1 MPDRDEEIL
10 RNMYARNNECD
21 GAFTSIKFKH
31 DYQKSKFPLLID
43 EDIAEL
49 INQGL
54 IYIHGRD
61 KNFRPIVFLNA
72 LKLTQKK
79 WLQDHHLV
87 NLIVLLY
94 SYMDEFML
102 VEGRIENFILI
113 IDCNDISLFNAPYAM
128 IKSVLADVQGL
139 FKCKVKQIFCLNA
152 PAAFSVLWRTVSF
165 SLDAITIAKT

>member
-1 MPDRDEEIL
+1 MNKLNLPDRDEEIL
-10 RNMYARNNECD
+10 RNMYANEYESD
-21 GAFTSIKFKH
+21 NTYTSIKFKH
-31 DYQKSKFPLLID
+31 DYQKLNFPLQID

-61 KNFRPIVFLNA
+61 KNFRPIVLVNA

-79 WLQDHHLV
+79 WLQEHHLI

-128 IKSVLADVQGL
+128 IKNVLG
-139 FKCKVKQIFCLNA
+139 
-152 PAAFSVLWRTVSF
+152 
-165 SLDAITIAKT
+165 AI